1 MAKQIQNPKSKIQ
14 NCCLCLFG
22 AILFA
27 ACAPAAMAQPKA
39 AAPPAGGAALEV
51 VMAGKPT
58 RKTLTLTTTQPA
70 RVEALEQTP
79 VHSKL
84 AAYVGEVLVDY
95 GDQVK
100 KDQPLLKLVAPELD
114 ADLVQKQALL
124 EQARA
129 GLLQAEAGSKAA
141 EAAITTAT
149 AKAVQAEAG
158 IDRAHSDVARW
169 RSEFSRLGQLATSGS
184 VNRQIVDE
192 TQQKLGAAE
201 ASLKDATAAI
211 DAAKALVAQAQ
222 AEAAKA
228 ASDVTA
234 AKAHIRVAQA
244 NLARS
249 EAEHSYL
256 TMRAP
261 FDGIVTLRRVD
272 LGHFVQPAASGSA
285 PLLVVVRSDKMRVF
299 VAVPES
305 EAAYVDVGDPVTIE
319 SPTLGGAELKGKVT
333 RTSAALDTVN
343 RSLETIIDLDN
354 SDGRL
359 RSGLYATAKI
369 TLQEQANA
377 LTLPAAAVVRQG
389 KEAHCYRLIS
399 GKAAKTPI
407 QLGIKVADEFEVTSG
422 ISDNDTVILNKAA
435 SLKDGQAVEQLRPT
449 AK

>member
-211 DAAKALVAQAQ
+211 DAAK
-222 AEAAKA
+222 
-228 ASDVTA
+228 
-234 AKAHIRVAQA
+234 
-244 NLARS
+244 
-249 EAEHSYL
+249 
-256 TMRAP
+256 
-261 FDGIVTLRRVD
+261 
-272 LGHFVQPAASGSA
+272 
-285 PLLVVVRSDKMRVF
+285 
-299 VAVPES
+299 
-305 EAAYVDVGDPVTIE
+305 
-319 SPTLGGAELKGKVT
+319 
-333 RTSAALDTVN
+333 
-343 RSLETIIDLDN
+343 
-354 SDGRL
+354 
-359 RSGLYATAKI
+359 
-369 TLQEQANA
+369 
-377 LTLPAAAVVRQG
+377 
-389 KEAHCYRLIS
+389 
-399 GKAAKTPI
+399 
-407 QLGIKVADEFEVTSG
+407 
-422 ISDNDTVILNKAA
+422 
-435 SLKDGQAVEQLRPT
+435 
-449 AK
+449 